1 MELVVS
7 LNGKSKQIFNAV
19 AGNIFPFNCEIFSLI
34 GSFVAKMHNCLTVIH
49 RFISYGK
56 CKSWICL
63 RCLSITC

>member
-1 MELVVS
+1 MDLVVS

-56 CKSWICL
+56 C
-63 RCLSITC
+63 